1 MCPDRPH
8 ATFSLYCA
16 IHPSEHSQ
24 LSPEAPQDC
33 APPDFRPRRPALRV
47 PPGACDCHAHILGP
61 ARVDP
66 YAPERVYTPPDCLLP
81 DYENMLAALG
91 MERAVL
97 VQPSVYATDNT
108 ALVDALE
115 RGAGRYRGVAVVDPA
130 VADLELARLHARG
143 VRGLRVNAV
152 DVPGRKP
159 GALPVDRLR
168 TLARRVAPL
177 GWHLELL
184 LHVDEFPN
192 LDDALAGLSADV
204 VIGHLGY
211 MSAARGLDDP
221 GFRALLRVLARGRCW
236 VKLTGPY
243 RISKGGLPYPD
254 VAPFAH
260 ALAAA
265 RPDRLV
271 WGSDWPHVMLK
282 GAMPNDAELLDLLEH
297 WLPDEALRNKVLV
310 DNAARLYQ
318 F

>member
-1 MCPDRPH
+1 LRDPPKNIRN
-8 ATFSLYCA
+8 
-16 IHPSEHSQ
+16 

-33 APPDFRPRRPALRV
+33 SPPDFRPRRPALRV
-47 PPGACDCHAHILGP
+47 PAGACDCHAHILGP
-61 ARVDP
+61 ARVYP

-91 MERAVL
+91 VAHAVL
-97 VQPSVYATDNT
+97 VQPSVYGTDNT
-108 ALVDALE
+108 VLVDALE

-143 VRGLRVNAV
+143 VRGVRVNLV

-159 GALPVDRLR
+159 GALMIDRLR

-184 LHVDEFPN
+184 LHVDEFPG
-192 LDDALAGLSADV
+192 LDDAFAGLSADV

-211 MSAARGLDDP
+211 MSAARGLDAP
-221 GFRALLRVLARGRCW
+221 GFRALLRLLERGRCW

-243 RISKGGLPYPD
+243 RISGAGLPYPD
-254 VAPFAH
+254 VAPFAR

-282 GAMPNDAELLDLLEH
+282 GAMPNDAELLDLLED
-297 WLPDEALRNKVLV
+297 WLPDEALRQRVLV
-310 DNAARLYQ
+310 DNPAQLYA